1 MVNKEQRATV
11 AVADSSF
18 LIAVCWLG
26 LVDVLAEIFSE
37 IYIPEAVWRE
47 VVEEGG
53 EREETVP
60 LRCSNAVQ
68 RSSVAETERLRLLK
82 FFLDEGEAEVISLAL
97 ERNVSIVLIDE
108 IKARKVAQQ
117 MGLYTIGTLGFL
129 LLAKELRYIEQVR
142 PLLDTLLAKGFRVSK
157 ELQEAVLRTAG
168 EQ

>member
-1 MVNKEQRATV
+1 M
-11 AVADSSF
+11 
-18 LIAVCWLG
+18 
-26 LVDVLAEIFSE
+26 
-37 IYIPEAVWRE
+37 
-47 VVEEGG
+47 
-53 EREETVP
+53 
-60 LRCSNAVQ
+60 
-68 RSSVAETERLRLLK
+68 
-82 FFLDEGEAEVISLAL
+82 
-97 ERNVSIVLIDE
+97 SIVLIDE